1 MACITVQLAPAFRCC
16 WTRADRVAE
25 QSAILS
31 SLCRMMEEF
40 RNIAD
45 ETFPSFLGYSLNST
59 SSVIENVTISSNPG
73 LPVAASTVARSRTG
87 WDNR

>member
-1 MACITVQLAPAFRCC
+1 
-16 WTRADRVAE
+16 
-25 QSAILS
+25 
-31 SLCRMMEEF
+31 MMEEF

-45 ETFPSFLGYSLNST
+45 ETFPSFLGYSLNSS